1 MYTEDANTESTLNL
15 DPIQHSDLADKEFE
29 AWLDSLPPHPE
40 SRKALYFRAL
50 RRNNPYPTKK
60 HLPRPTLRMRLHNIH
75 RALHFLTCGHYHG
88 LQRIQP
94 ALNLIPKPPATF
106 TFILLLS
113 LTATLIPG
121 YTQETQTPPT
131 QRTQQYADAKPRTR
145 TSHPHIAYSDDTFTI
160 TLTGCEENEKQHWS
174 CKYETPDGQEHWMYI
189 PNFKPKHTTPTK
201 P

>member
-1 MYTEDANTESTLNL
+1 MPGKGLKRST
-15 DPIQHSDLADKEFE
+15 
-29 AWLDSLPPHPE
+29 PHKIRHRLGAE
-40 SRKALYFRAL
+40 NHQAIAAAL
-50 RRNNPYPTKK
+50 TG
-60 HLPRPTLRMRLHNIH
+60 TI
-75 RALHFLTCGHYHG
+75 
-88 LQRIQP
+88 
-94 ALNLIPKPPATF
+94 PPATF

-189 PNFKPKHTTPTK
+189 PNFKPKHVTTSK